1 MKKYFLNNGE
11 EVKFGDIINATKDE
25 GRKKT
30 IVTCLFDVDS
40 IDFLKEL
47 GILIEKDIEKEDTK
61 KQDSLKEESANIVP
75 YINYI
80 NYVFDYVA
88 AKLGISRVD
97 AMIYLDDLKKI
108 NPLAAL
114 AVYLKRI
121 AYKLN
126 KKYDKTPIRSL
137 SEIFV
142 ISIYSGKVI
151 EINPKSVENL
161 SNFAW
166 FRTREDAE
174 FARKCV
180 INLIEKMFGKD
191 DQSKD

>member
-11 EVKFGDIINATKDE
+11 EIKFGDIVNAVKNE
-25 GRKKT
+25 GWKKT
-30 IVTCLFDVDS
+30 TMTCTFDKDS

-47 GILIEKDIEKEDTK
+47 GILIEKDVEKEEAK
-61 KQDSLKEESANIVP
+61 KQDNYKEESANIVS
-75 YINYI
+75 YTNYI

-97 AMIYLDDLKKI
+97 AMIYLDDLKII
-108 NPLAAL
+108 NPAAAL
-114 AVYLKRI
+114 NIYLKRI

-137 SEIFV
+137 SEIYI
-142 ISIYSGKVI
+142 ISMYSGKVI
-151 EINPKSVENL
+151 AVNPKSVKNL

-166 FRTREDAE
+166 FRAKEDAE
-174 FARKCV
+174 FARQCV

-191 DQSKD
+191 DQSKN